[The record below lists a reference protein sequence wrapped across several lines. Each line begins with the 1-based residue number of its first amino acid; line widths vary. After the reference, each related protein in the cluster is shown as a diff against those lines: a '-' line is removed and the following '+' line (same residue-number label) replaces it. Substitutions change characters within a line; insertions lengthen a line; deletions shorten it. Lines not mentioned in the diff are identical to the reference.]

1 MEHGDKDNGD
11 TAGAG
16 NAPGDEPPETGSPP
30 DDPTGQRSDPGP
42 AAPSLIG
49 LTLGDA
55 NPAARAV
62 ARAAAVAATV
72 PGTETLVGLGANV
85 TLDGTR
91 REIALRLIAILGI
104 VIGAYLFI
112 SLIFSLS
119 CWTSNSC
126 TVQES
131 YNMSAASFTT
141 VFTALI
147 GIVGSVVGFYFG
159 SKTQ

>member
-1 MEHGDKDNGD
+1 MASGD
-11 TAGAG
+11 TDPTEIEG
-16 NAPGDEPPETGSPP
+16 NTGPGVGDPDAGSPP
-30 DDPTGQRSDPGP
+30 PDAPPPGP

-49 LTLGDA
+49 LTLGGSEQTDMT
-55 NPAARAV
+55 PGI
-62 ARAAAVAATV
+62 ARAAAVAAST
-72 PGTETLVGLGANV
+72 PGASETLVGLGANV

-91 REIALRLIAILGI
+91 QEIAFRLIMILAI

-119 CWTSNSC
+119 CWTSHTC

-159 SKTQ
+159 SKTH